1 MNSFDTDSSRP
12 NHGTSTATTESSFG
26 LRADNSNL
34 NGVWAPCLTPI
45 HEDGSINFSKLCDHI
60 IWLLS
65 SGCHG
70 VGLFG
75 TTGEASSF
83 SANERM
89 TALEQVIEAG
99 IAPDQLMIGNG
110 FPAITDTVTVTRH
123 ALQAGCNKVL
133 MLPPFYFKD
142 PSVEGLCH
150 SYRNALDQVNSSDI
164 RVVLYHFPK
173 VSAVPICH
181 ELIDSLIDS
190 HGELIAG
197 LKDSSGDWDSVEGF
211 IRSFPK
217 LSIFPGTDVLLL
229 RSLKIGGAGTITAT
243 ADINPAGIRR
253 IYDLWAS
260 GSDATEAQSSADR
273 FRKIAFRYPLSAAL
287 KSVHAEFRGEPDWRL
302 VRPPLTELSPSEHT
316 DLINALSEV
325 GFQLTN

>member
-1 MNSFDTDSSRP
+1 MNSLDTDSARP
-12 NHGTSTATTESSFG
+12 NNGTSAPATESSIG
-26 LRADNSNL
+26 LQAGISDL
-34 NGVWAPCLTPI
+34 YGVWAPCLTPI
-45 HEDGSINFSKLCDHI
+45 HEDGSINFSELCTHI
-60 IWLLS
+60 NWLLS

-89 TALEQVIEAG
+89 IALEQVIESG
-99 IAPDQLMIGNG
+99 VAPDQLMIGNG
-110 FPAITDTVTVTRH
+110 FPSITDTVTVTRH

-142 PSVEGLCH
+142 PSVEGLGR
-150 SYRNALDQVNSSDI
+150 SYRDALDRANSPEI

-173 VSAVPICH
+173 MSTVPICH
-181 ELIDSLIDS
+181 ELIESLIES

-197 LKDSSGDWDSVEGF
+197 LKDSSGDWDSVEGY
-211 IRSFPK
+211 IRNFPQ

-243 ADINPAGIRR
+243 ADINPDGIRR
-253 IYDLWAS
+253 IYDLWAD
-260 GSDATEAQSSADR
+260 GNDATEAQSCADR
-273 FRKIAFRYPLSAAL
+273 IREIAFRYPLSAAL
-287 KSVHAEFRGEPDWRL
+287 KSVHAEFRGEPDWRR
-302 VRPPLTELSPSEHT
+302 VRPPLTELSSSEHAE
-316 DLINALSEV
+316 LIDALSDA
-325 GFQLTN
+325 GFQLAN

>member
-1 MNSFDTDSSRP
+1 MNSFDT
-12 NHGTSTATTESSFG
+12 ESSSLNNG
-26 LRADNSNL
+26 RPTAAAESSIGPHAGNSDL
-34 NGVWAPCLTPI
+34 YGVWAPCLTPI
-45 HEDGSINFSKLCDHI
+45 HEDGSIDFSKLCAHI
-60 IWLLS
+60 NWLLS

-89 TALEQVIEAG
+89 IALEQVIESG
-99 IAPDQLMIGNG
+99 IAPGNLMIGNG
-110 FPAITDTVTVTRH
+110 FPSISDTVNVTRH
-123 ALQAGCNKVL
+123 ALQAGCSKVL
-133 MLPPFYFKD
+133 MLPPFYFKN
-142 PSVEGLCH
+142 PSVEGLGR
-150 SYRNALDQVNSSDI
+150 SYRNTLDQVNSSDI

-173 VSAVPICH
+173 MSAVPICH
-181 ELIDSLIDS
+181 ELIEMLIES

-197 LKDSSGDWDSVEGF
+197 LKDSSGEWDSVEGF
-211 IRSFPK
+211 IQNFPQ
-217 LSIFPGTDVLLL
+217 LSVFPGTDVLLL

-243 ADINPAGIRR
+243 ADINPGGIRR

-273 FRKIAFRYPLSAAL
+273 IREIAFRYPLSAAL